1 MTEREEH
8 ESVSSQLDMI
18 LQNRERRFL
27 FLTRKDR
34 IDDAIA
40 VADEFFEWLS
50 PEHEDDPDL
59 IHYFRLDELHEIYE
73 QKIKENQK
81 RGRRHR

>member
-1 MTEREEH
+1 MTEQQEH
-8 ESVSSQLDMI
+8 ESVSRQLDMI
-18 LQNRERRFL
+18 LQNREKRFM

-40 VADEFFEWLS
+40 VADEFYEWLA

-59 IHYFRLDELHEIYE
+59 IHYFRLDELNEIYQE
-73 QKIKENQK
+73 KINESKK
-81 RGRRHR
+81 RGRKHR

>member
-1 MTEREEH
+1 MTEQQEH
-8 ESVSSQLDMI
+8 ESVSRQLDTI
-18 LQNRERRFL
+18 LENRERRFM

-40 VADEFFEWLS
+40 VADEFFEWFS
-50 PEHEDDPDL
+50 PEHENDPDL

-73 QKIKENQK
+73 QKVNESKK
-81 RGRRHR
+81 RNRKRR